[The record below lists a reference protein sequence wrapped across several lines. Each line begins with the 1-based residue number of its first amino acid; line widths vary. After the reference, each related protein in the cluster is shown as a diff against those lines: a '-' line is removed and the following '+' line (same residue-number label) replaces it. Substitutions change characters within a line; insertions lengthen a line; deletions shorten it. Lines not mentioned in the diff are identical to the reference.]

1 MPALGFTSRLKRTK
15 FPADTCA
22 AWRVSW
28 ADGLR
33 GSDATIGP
41 SASRLSLPPEVKL
54 MQQLDASM
62 NRIRTKAIVHVAAIV
77 LCLSCSSLGA
87 LPAAEANAA
96 PGKSA
101 DVTVSG
107 DKQWVDT
114 GMDVTAGDKLHITAT
129 GTVDFKDKPGVGPGG
144 AQRGWADTLRA
155 LSVPNAGRGA
165 LVGQIGND
173 RAATPFLVGADA
185 TIVAPVAGRLYLGV
199 NQDSFSKPTG
209 SFAAHID
216 RTAATNAASNSSNYN
231 FKPLFSIVDAKLP
244 YRVTD
249 QPTPGGNEGDLVNFV
264 LVGSE
269 KQVTAAFKAAGWVL
283 PDKTNQDAVVSA
295 LVATLQKQAYV
306 TVPMSTLY
314 LFGREQDFGYARAEA
329 VKVIGQR
336 DHFRIWQTP
345 FKGPNG
351 ETLWAGAGTHDIGIE
366 KDQRKE
372 NAVTHKID
380 PEVDGERDFIAA
392 TLQQAGYVQ
401 ATGYLDRPKQVK
413 DTKTATGG
421 EIKTDGRTL
430 VIVLK

>member
-1 MPALGFTSRLKRTK
+1 MKWIRPII
-15 FPADTCA
+15 A
-22 AWRVSW
+22 AWIGLVVLNWTSNVS
-28 ADGLR
+28 AQ
-33 GSDATIGP
+33 AP
-41 SASRLSLPPEVKL
+41 A
-54 MQQLDASM
+54 A
-62 NRIRTKAIVHVAAIV
+62 NTKATTATSV
-77 LCLSCSSLGA
+77 
-87 LPAAEANAA
+87 NA
-96 PGKSA
+96 
-101 DVTVSG
+101 TVSG
-107 DKQWVDT
+107 DTQWVDT
-114 GMDVTAGDKLHITAT
+114 GVDVNAGDKLHLTAT

-209 SFAAHID
+209 SFAVHID

-231 FKPLFSIVDAKLP
+231 FKPLFSVLDAKLP

-314 LFGREQDFGYARAEA
+314 LFGRGQDFGYARAEA

-372 NAVTHKID
+372 NAITHKID

-401 ATGYLDRPKQVK
+401 STGYLDRPKQVK

-421 EIKTDGRTL
+421 EIQTDGRTL
-430 VIVLK
+430 VIVLKP